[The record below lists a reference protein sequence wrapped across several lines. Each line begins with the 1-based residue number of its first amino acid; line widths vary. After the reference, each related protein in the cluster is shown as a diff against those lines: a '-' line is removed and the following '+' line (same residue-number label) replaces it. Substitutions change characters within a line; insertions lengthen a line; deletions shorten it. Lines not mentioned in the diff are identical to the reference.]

1 MTTTDDTTTAPTML
15 GAVARPF
22 KRAGWA
28 KSPDAPEGQLWLEA
42 PRRPGRWGTSPA
54 RLMFDYSRGQVAFL
68 AFDETGQLA
77 RRFQFSPVDAATYQA
92 VSAFVAAQAAEAG
105 AATP

>member
-1 MTTTDDTTTAPTML
+1 MRTADAEPTML

-28 KSPDAPEGQLWLEA
+28 KVPEAPEGQLWLDA
-42 PRRPGRWGTSPA
+42 PRRRGRHGRTPA
-54 RLMFDYSRGQVAFL
+54 RLMVDYSRAQLAFL

-77 RRFQFSPVDAATYQA
+77 RRFQFSPVDAATYEA
-92 VSAFVAAQAAEAG
+92 VAAFVQAQAAQAGAG
-105 AATP
+105 LE